1 MKISYNWLSNYID
14 TNISLEECAKILTS
28 IGLEVESIETVEQIS
43 GGLEGV
49 VVGEVIECFK
59 HPDADKLSVT
69 KVYIGTEDMLQI
81 VCGAPN
87 VAQGQKVLV
96 ATVGT
101 TLNFTT
107 GETIKI
113 KRSKIRG
120 VESMGM
126 ICAEDELGIGESHDG
141 IIVLESSAVPGTAA
155 KDQLNLTSDT
165 IFEIGL
171 TPNRVDAASH
181 IGVAR
186 DLNAYLNF
194 NKIDSAL
201 SKPSVSAFEK
211 IEKSSSVNPA
221 KISIMSPDGCSRYCG
236 LSMDNVKVKSS
247 PEWLQSALRSIGV
260 RPINNVVD
268 VTNYVLHETG
278 HPLHAFD
285 LDKIEGREI
294 IVRRAKEGEH
304 FTTLDN
310 INRVLN
316 SEDLMICDAEKPM
329 CIAGVFGGEGSGVT
343 EKTTSIFLES
353 AYFNPVSVRKSSKRH
368 SLKTDASFRFERGAD
383 PGILEYALKRAA
395 ILLSETADA
404 KLIGEI
410 IDIYPKEIECAR
422 VSVSFSRMESL
433 IGKEIGEDSIIAI
446 LHSLDYVIKERFT
459 GGAVVDVPLYRVDV
473 TRECDIV
480 EDVLRIYGYNNI
492 ELPLKMSASTNTGVK
507 PDPEKI
513 RSIVSNMLVNNGF
526 FETMNNSLT
535 KSEYYSQLKSFPIEN
550 SVTILNPLSSDLDS
564 MRQTLLLNGLEV
576 ISYNINRQ
584 RPDLKLF
591 EIGNV
596 YKLRGEQN
604 AELGN
609 YQEDQNL
616 SLFITGN
623 GYPYWRGRVE
633 GGSYFMLKGYLESL
647 FKRLGCDLNELD
659 VIDAPDDLFSEGLEF
674 KSQSGERVAIMGTI
688 SQLLLKKFDIKQSVY
703 GAEINWNYLY
713 KTVKKNR
720 VLYSE
725 LPKYPEV
732 TRDLALLLD
741 ESVTYKDI
749 RSTALK
755 AEKKM
760 LKNVVLFDVYRGDK
774 IPAGK
779 KQYAVSFTLQ
789 DTEKTLTDKSVEDI
803 MNRLLQRFIGD
814 FGATL
819 R

>member
-433 IGKEIGEDSIIAI
+433 IGKEIGEDSIITI
-446 LHSLDYVIKERFT
+446 LHSLDYVIKDRFN

-492 ELPLKMSASTNTGVK
+492 ELPLKMSASTNTGIK
-507 PDPEKI
+507 PDPEKV
-513 RSIVSNMLVNNGF
+513 RSIVSNMLVSNGF

-674 KSQSGERVAIMGTI
+674 KSQNGERVAIMGTI
-688 SQLLLKKFDIKQSVY
+688 SQMLLKKFDIKQSVY

-713 KTVKKNR
+713 KTVKKSR

-774 IPAGK
+774 IPVGK

-803 MNRLLQRFIGD
+803 MNRLLQKFIGD